1 MKGHT
6 LIELLVVTSIILVL
20 TLIMLPWAIG
30 RVDVANANKTV
41 AIIRE
46 IRRAYTYYRLDT
58 GSNPPWFH
66 LTNENPFLVDPGVAG
81 WRGPYS
87 TERSIPRSHPWKG
100 AIGWDGEGGDC
111 IFGSPP
117 PTCPDRDNN
126 GSTDFIIILDDDR
139 PGTAPDNNEGKIHR
153 RALVRMDRALDDG
166 DLSTGSVQGN
176 AEGDFDG
183 KRQTEVGELA
193 IWIF

>member
-1 MKGHT
+1 MKGYT
-6 LIELLVVTSIILVL
+6 LIELLVVTTIILVL

-30 RVDVANANKTV
+30 RIDVANANKTV

-46 IRRAYTYYRLDT
+46 VRRAYSLYRIDT

-87 TERSIPRSHPWKG
+87 NERSIPRSHPWKG

-111 IFGSPP
+111 RQFLHPV
-117 PTCPDRDNN
+117 
-126 GSTDFIIILDDDR
+126 LHR
-139 PGTAPDNNEGKIHR
+139 PAAKAIPLAGAVGCVDHAAFKHEDVQR
-153 RALVRMDRALDDG
+153 LAA
-166 DLSTGSVQGN
+166 TGQVQQQGLQVV
-176 AEGDFDG
+176 A
-183 KRQTEVGELA
+183 QLHA
-193 IWIF
+193 